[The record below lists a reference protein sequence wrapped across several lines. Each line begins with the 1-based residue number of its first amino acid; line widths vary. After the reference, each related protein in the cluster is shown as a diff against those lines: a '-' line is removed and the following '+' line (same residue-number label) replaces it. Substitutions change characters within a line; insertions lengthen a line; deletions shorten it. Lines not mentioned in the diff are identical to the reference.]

1 MKHTYNIE
9 GMSCDGCRSKVEKT
23 LNSIEGVEAI
33 VSLIPPMA
41 TITMDQHIA
50 TTQLQEALTA
60 AGNYTIEFKEQADA
74 RGTSEEPIEK
84 SCCNAVKQEDKTV
97 QKSCCSATDS

>member
-1 MKHTYNIE
+1 MKHTYSIE

-23 LNSIEGVEAI
+23 LNSIAGVAAI

-60 AGNYTIEFKEQADA
+60 EGNYTIAFNEQADA
-74 RGTSEEPIEK
+74 RGTIEEPIEK

>member
-1 MKHTYNIE
+1 MEHTYSIE

-23 LNSIEGVEAI
+23 LNSIAGVEAI

-41 TITMDQHIA
+41 KITMDQHIA

-60 AGNYTIEFKEQADA
+60 AGNYTILPNEQADA
-74 RGTSEEPIEK
+74 RGTTEESIEK

-97 QKSCCSATDS
+97 QKSCCGATDS

>member
-1 MKHTYNIE
+1 MKHTYSIE

-41 TITMDQHIA
+41 KITMNQHIP
-50 TTQLQEALTA
+50 TTQLQEALTTV
-60 AGNYTIEFKEQADA
+60 GNYTIVFNEQADSS
-74 RGTSEEPIEK
+74 GTNEKPIEK
-84 SCCNAVKQEDKTV
+84 LCCNAVKLEDKTV
-97 QKSCCSATDS
+97 KKSCCSATDS